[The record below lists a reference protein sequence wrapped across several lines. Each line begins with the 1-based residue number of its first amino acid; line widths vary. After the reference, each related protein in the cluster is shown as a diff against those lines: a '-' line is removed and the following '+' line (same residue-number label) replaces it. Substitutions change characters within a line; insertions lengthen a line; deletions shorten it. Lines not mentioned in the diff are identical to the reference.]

1 MTNQQKFLQRIVEEV
16 TKLEP
21 TAQIFL
27 YGSRARG
34 DATEDS
40 DWDFL
45 ILLDR
50 HVDQEI
56 TDKIRHHLYEI
67 EWETDTVISS
77 IVRSKVVWELPKIRQ
92 TPFYQAA
99 KQDAILLSI

>member
-1 MTNQQKFLQRIVEEV
+1 MIHQQKFLQRVVEEV

-21 TAQIFL
+21 TAQVFL

-34 DATEDS
+34 DATKDS

-45 ILLDR
+45 VLLDR
-50 HVDQEI
+50 DVDQRI
-56 TDKIRHHLYEI
+56 TDRIRHHLYEI

-77 IVRSKVVWELPKIRQ
+77 IIRSKAVWELPKIQQ
-92 TPFYQAA
+92 TPFYQAT
-99 KQDAILLSI
+99 KQDAILLST

>member
-1 MTNQQKFLQRIVEEV
+1 MIHQQKFLQRIAEEV

-50 HVDQEI
+50 EINQEI
-56 TDKIRHHLYEI
+56 TDRIRHCLYEI
-67 EWETDTVISS
+67 EWETDSVISS
-77 IVRSKVVWELPKIRQ
+77 IIRSKAVWELPKMQQ

-99 KQDAILLSI
+99 KKDAILLSI